1 VGAPDRNAEVERMTS
16 RAEDALLDLLNEKN
30 RIIEALEQQLV
41 GHGIPPTLL
50 PAPTPEES

>member
-1 VGAPDRNAEVERMTS
+1 MTA
-16 RAEDALLDLLNEKN
+16 RPMDALLDLLNEKN

-50 PAPTPEES
+50 PAPTPEGTQNAND